1 MNFSDLQTEVFGRGY
16 EYLNDGGT
24 GLARVQRWI
33 NQAYKRISRE
43 EEWPWTYAD
52 ASGAPPLTISDLRS
66 VLSVTDSTNDNPLQR
81 VDRRDLVEMYP
92 DLPDTGTPEYFYRDS
107 QTSIKVYP
115 ANTSIS
121 LSVRYCKAP
130 ADLTGTDTPLV
141 PADYHDLIV
150 DGAVLYAKKDDD
162 TFDQLLQTFEQ
173 GLQQMRADYS
183 YSDLSSPEQQTVYD
197 QGPDSVGTR
206 GW

>member
-1 MNFSDLQTEVFGRGY
+1 MTYADLLTEFYARGF
-16 EYLNDGGT
+16 EYLNDGST
-24 GLARVQRWI
+24 GATRAGRWI
-33 NQAYKRISRE
+33 NFAYKRICRE

-130 ADLTGTDTPLV
+130 ADLTGTDTPIV
-141 PADYHDLIV
+141 PAD
-150 DGAVLYAKKDDD
+150 
-162 TFDQLLQTFEQ
+162 
-173 GLQQMRADYS
+173 
-183 YSDLSSPEQQTVYD
+183 
-197 QGPDSVGTR
+197 
-206 GW
+206 